1 MEKSLKLETVYNQ
14 YYLKGGLLCK
24 NIGNGRRYRR
34 RTPGGTFLYL
44 AAYGMIVE
52 DEEKNEW
59 RKSFFAEHKAEFI
72 QDSDFLLVILIQ
84 VY

>member
-1 MEKSLKLETVYNQ
+1 MKKILKLETVYNL
-14 YYLKGGLLCK
+14 YYFKGGLLCK

-72 QDSDFLLVILIQ
+72 QDSDFLLVVLI
-84 VY
+84 

>member
-1 MEKSLKLETVYNQ
+1 M
-14 YYLKGGLLCK
+14 LCK
-24 NIGNGRRYRR
+24 NGENGRRYRR

-59 RKSFFAEHKAEFI
+59 RKSFFAQHKAEFM
-72 QDSDFLLVILIQ
+72 QDSDFLSVLLILE
-84 VY
+84 YWD